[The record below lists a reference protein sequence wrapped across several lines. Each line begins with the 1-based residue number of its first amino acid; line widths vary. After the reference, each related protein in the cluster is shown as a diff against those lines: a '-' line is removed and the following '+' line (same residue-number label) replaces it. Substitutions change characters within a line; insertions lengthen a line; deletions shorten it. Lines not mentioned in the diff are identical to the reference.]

1 MAHLVWSPQAAADL
15 EALCEYIARDSPEY
29 ARVFA
34 RQVLVL
40 VESIPDHPQA
50 GRIVPEMDSPDLRE
64 RILGNYRIIYRLKKD
79 AVEIVTIIHGARLLR
94 ES

>member
-1 MAHLVWSPQAAADL
+1 M
-15 EALCEYIARDSPEY
+15 ETPE
-29 ARVFA
+29 
-34 RQVLVL
+34 
-40 VESIPDHPQA
+40 
-50 GRIVPEMDSPDLRE
+50 LRE